1 MAEDKL
7 ALLEVWRKAEE
18 HRGDARPAAVRWL
31 VQELMAAEV
40 SAQIGAVRSSL
51 RSERPAPRN
60 GHRRRLW
67 DTRLGTLE
75 LSIPR
80 LRTAGDFPSWLEPRR
95 GAEQALVAVI
105 AAAYVQGVLPHEVQ
119 ALVQARWASP
129 AAATARAAGAAAP

>member
-7 ALLEVWRKAEE
+7 VLLEVWRKAEE
-18 HRGDARPAAVRWL
+18 HRGDVRPAAVRWL

-75 LSIPR
+75 LSIGQAADRGR
-80 LRTAGDFPSWLEPRR
+80 LPQLAGAAA